1 MLDRTTVHHWCG
13 LLGLVS
19 RSRSLPDQNASCVA
33 PV

>member
-1 MLDRTTVHHWCG
+1 VLDRTTVHRWCG

-19 RSRSLPDQNASCVA
+19 RTRSLPDHTGSVA